1 MVPRRRRIL
10 KAVRLAVLT
19 EAGYRCAAPTCR
31 TILAID
37 LHHLVWVAEGG
48 PDDASNL
55 LALCPT
61 CHALYHR
68 GEIPREA
75 LLIWKRTL
83 ADRIARVPAPA
94 ESSRKVRD
102 QLRVLY
108 LHASPRCDGLDYLRS
123 PQLVR
128 ELEGRGHILRFCWA
142 VPAIPLVNDT
152 VGLARDLLTPQAVRD
167 WNPDAVVFEDGLF
180 VGVPKMPPA
189 LLDELEAR
197 GTVAVIEVPPYE
209 YHGRKDKYDSFL
221 RDREIEVE
229 TADGHEP
236 PSCRSLS
243 GRYLAT
249 PVDVLRKYLSVADDR
264 LFEGVN
270 SVVAASARPLRAW
283 SKILLVGG
291 DDVLVKAY
299 GNRQIH
305 GDPHPI
311 YRVLVER
318 NMRTEAVFLAHVLF
332 DSPECPD
339 NAKYIANLLEW
350 MHRMR
355 AESLVKGANAG
366 NA

>member
-1 MVPRRRRIL
+1 ML

-19 EAGYRCAAPTCR
+19 EAGYRCAVPTCR

-37 LHHLVWVAEGG
+37 LHHLVWLSEGG

-61 CHALYHR
+61 CHALHHR

-75 LLIWKRTL
+75 LLIWKGTL
-83 ADRIARVPAPA
+83 ADRRAQVPAAA
-94 ESSRKVRD
+94 ESARKERD

-108 LHASPRCDGLDYLRS
+108 MHASPRSDGLNYLAS

-142 VPAIPLVNDT
+142 IPAVPLVNDS
-152 VGLARDLLTPQAVRD
+152 VGLGRDLLTPQAVRD
-167 WNPDAVVFEDGLF
+167 WNPDALVFEDGLS
-180 VGVPKMPPA
+180 VGAPKMPPA

-197 GTVAVIEVPPYE
+197 GTVAIIEVPPHE
-209 YHGRKDKYDSFL
+209 YNGCKDEYDSFL
-221 RDREIEVE
+221 RDRAIEVE

-249 PVDVLRKYLSVADDR
+249 PVAVLRQYSSVKDDS

-270 SVVAASARPLRAW
+270 SVVAASASPLRTW
-283 SKILLVGG
+283 SKVLLVGG

-299 GNRQIH
+299 GNRRIH
-305 GDPHPI
+305 GDSHPI
-311 YRVLVER
+311 YGVLVDR

-355 AESLVKGANAG
+355 AESLAKGATAG
-366 NA
+366 SA

>member
-1 MVPRRRRIL
+1 MVSRRRRLL

-19 EAGYRCAAPTCR
+19 EAGYRCAVPTCR

-37 LHHLVWVAEGG
+37 LHHLVWVSDGG

-61 CHALYHR
+61 CHALHHR

-83 ADRIARVPAPA
+83 ADRMAPVPATA
-94 ESSRKVRD
+94 GSARTVRD

-108 LHASPRCDGLDYLRS
+108 LHASPRSDGLDYLRS

-142 VPAIPLVNDT
+142 VHADPLVNDT
-152 VGLARDLLTPQAVRD
+152 AGLGRDLLTPEAVRD
-167 WNPDAVVFEDGLF
+167 WNPDALVFEDGLF
-180 VGVPKMPPA
+180 VGDPKMPAA
-189 LLDELEAR
+189 LLDDLEAQ
-197 GTVAVIEVPPYE
+197 GTVAVIEIPPYK
-209 YHGRKDKYDSFL
+209 YHGRKDEYDSFL
-221 RDREIEVE
+221 KDRAIEVE
-229 TADGHEP
+229 IAEHEP
-236 PSCRSLS
+236 PSCRSFS
-243 GRYLAT
+243 GHYLAT
-249 PVDVLRKYLSVADDR
+249 PVDVLRKYSSLANDS

-270 SVVAASARPLRAW
+270 SVVAASASPLRAW

-299 GNRQIH
+299 GNRRIH

-311 YRVLVER
+311 YGVLVER

-339 NAKYIANLLEW
+339 NAKYITNLLEW

-355 AESLVKGANAG
+355 AESLAKGANAG
-366 NA
+366 GA